1 MWSGGGGGGGGG
13 SFHTLCTM
21 CVCAGVYVCC
31 FGGADGF
38 IPLTMLVDACQCCH
52 LLMFINYMLTTF
64 RDLFLVKLG
73 E

>member
-1 MWSGGGGGGGGG
+1 M
-13 SFHTLCTM
+13 
-21 CVCAGVYVCC
+21 YVCC
-31 FGGADGF
+31 FGGADGC

-64 RDLFLVKLG
+64 RATFLVVKLG